1 MKKGIIALVIMLL
14 CAFVY
19 QANSATWFAGSG
31 DTDFNAV
38 SGGTTSSVWNSNAD
52 GTSGTYLDFST
63 QPSNGDI
70 FVANGATIA
79 IDDSIGSESVTVTLT
94 TEGTDYGGTDGGGF
108 TFNINT
114 SDAETLYVNVV
125 AGTSIGLTVTGAGA
139 GADTT
144 ELTIIGAIT
153 GGSDASAYGVRLEHT
168 TGNIIITGATTGGE
182 GNASHGIY
190 SATAGK
196 FALTG
201 NATGVVGGGVY
212 SASTSIF
219 TVAGDCIAAS
229 GTRSQYG
236 CGCGVHTGYGTITG
250 NIVNGPRSVG
260 IYGACRWTP
269 TAPAGDATGHYI
281 KFDGGATPVFYG
293 KVTNETAANEASKVA
308 TGEYFIKSDDGAT
321 TQGTAT
327 AGSGGGAWAQ

>member
-1 MKKGIIALVIMLL
+1 MKKEIIALVILLL
-14 CAFVY
+14 CAFAY
-19 QANSATWFAGSG
+19 QANAATWFAGSG

-114 SDAETLYVNVV
+114 SDAEALYVNVV

-144 ELTIIGAIT
+144 ELTIIGNIT
-153 GGSDASAYGVRLEHT
+153 GGSSATAYGVRLEHT
-168 TGNIIITGATTGGE
+168 LGNILITGDALAETGHAIHS
-182 GNASHGIY
+182 AS
-190 SATAGK
+190 AGK
-196 FALTG
+196 FSLTG
-201 NATGVVGGGVY
+201 NATGVKGNGIN
-212 SASTSIF
+212 STSTAIF
-219 TVAGDCIAAS
+219 PITGNCVGSSTGAGIGCACGTGSGYCTVVGNLINGAIQVAAS
-229 GTRSQYG
+229 GK
-236 CGCGVHTGYGTITG
+236 I
-250 NIVNGPRSVG
+250 
-260 IYGACRWTP
+260 RWTP
-269 TAPAGDATGHYI
+269 TAPSSGETGHYI
-281 KFDGGATPVFYG
+281 KFDGGGTAKYYG
-293 KVTNETAANEASKVA
+293 KVTDETAANEASKVA

-327 AGSGGGAWAQ
+327 AGGGGGAWAQ

>member
-1 MKKGIIALVIMLL
+1 MKKGIIALVILLL
-14 CAFVY
+14 CAFAY
-19 QANSATWFAGSG
+19 QANAATWFAGSG

-79 IDDSIGSESVTVTLT
+79 IDDSIGSGSVTVTLT

-144 ELTIIGAIT
+144 ELTIIGNIT
-153 GGSDASAYGVRLEHT
+153 GGSASSAYGVRLEHT
-168 TGNIIITGATTGGE
+168 LGNIPITGTITGGSS
-182 GNASHGIY
+182 ASAHGIH
-190 SATAGK
+190 SASAGK
-196 FALTG
+196 FAVTG
-201 NATGVVGGGVY
+201 NSTGGYVGNGIN
-212 SASTSIF
+212 STSTSIY
-219 TVAGDCIAAS
+219 TVAGDCSGAS
-229 GTRSQYG
+229 GTGAGVG
-236 CGCGVHTGYGTITG
+236 CAGGTNTGYGTITG
-250 NIVNGPRSVG
+250 NIINGPRATG
-260 IYGACRWTP
+260 ITGAIRWNP
-269 TAPAGDATGHYI
+269 TAPSSGVNGHYV
-281 KFDGGATPVFYG
+281 KFIDSAGTGAVYVGKNTETTSKALTDFYYF
-293 KVTNETAANEASKVA
+293 TAASA
-308 TGEYFIKSDDGAT
+308 TSTVGIAT
-321 TQGTAT
+321 TTG
-327 AGSGGGAWAQ
+327 GGGAWAW

>member
-1 MKKGIIALVIMLL
+1 MKKRIIALVILLL
-14 CAFVY
+14 CAFAY
-19 QANSATWFAGSG
+19 QANAATWFAGSG

-144 ELTIIGAIT
+144 ELTIIGNITGGTATSAYGMSLTHTLGKILITGAIT
-153 GGSDASAYGVRLEHT
+153 GGSGSSS
-168 TGNIIITGATTGGE
+168 N
-182 GNASHGIY
+182 GIHC
-190 SATAGK
+190 SSSGR
-196 FALTG
+196 FAVTG
-201 NATGVVGGGVY
+201 NATGATGAGIN
-212 SASTSIF
+212 STSTSVF
-219 TVAGDCIAAS
+219 TVAGNCS
-229 GTRSQYG
+229 GSAGTGVGNG
-236 CGCGVHTGYGTITG
+236 CQCGGTTGYGTITG
-250 NIVNGPRSVG
+250 NIVNGARSVG
-260 IYGACRWTP
+260 ITGACRWTP
-269 TAPAGDATGHYI
+269 TAPASGVTGHYF
-281 KFDGGATPVFYG
+281 KADGG
-293 KVTNETAANEASKVA
+293 
-308 TGEYFIKSDDGAT
+308 
-321 TQGTAT
+321 GTAIF
-327 AGSGGGAWAQ
+327 AGTNTDDATKALTTFYYIDPTDGTSDQGSASTSGGGAWGW

>member
-1 MKKGIIALVIMLL
+1 MKKGIIALVILLL
-14 CAFVY
+14 CAFAY
-19 QANSATWFAGSG
+19 QANAATWFAGSG

-144 ELTIIGAIT
+144 ELTIIGNIT
-153 GGSDASAYGVRLEHT
+153 GGSSATAYGVRLEHT
-168 TGNIIITGATTGGE
+168 LGNIPITGTITGGAGTSAAAVYSASAGKFAVTGNSTGGASGSGINNTTTSVFTVTGDCIGASGTGSGTGCACGAGGGYCTVTGNIINGPRQVGASGAVRWNPTTPANGQTGHYVKVIDSAGTGAVYVGTNTDD
-182 GNASHGIY
+182 
-190 SATAGK
+190 ATK
-196 FALTG
+196 ALTTFYYIDPTDG
-201 NATGVVGGGVY
+201 TSDQG
-212 SASTSIF
+212 SAST
-219 TVAGDCIAAS
+219 
-229 GTRSQYG
+229 
-236 CGCGVHTGYGTITG
+236 TG
-250 NIVNGPRSVG
+250 
-260 IYGACRWTP
+260 
-269 TAPAGDATGHYI
+269 
-281 KFDGGATPVFYG
+281 
-293 KVTNETAANEASKVA
+293 
-308 TGEYFIKSDDGAT
+308 
-321 TQGTAT
+321 
-327 AGSGGGAWAQ
+327 GGGAWGW